1 MSVPGTIGRYQ
12 ILGELGRG
20 AMGVVYRGRDPQ
32 LERAVAI
39 KLIRLEETLSTV
51 ELQELEARFLR
62 EARVAARI
70 MHPGVATVHDAG
82 SEPHGFYLVME
93 LVEGES
99 LARTLQRG
107 EFPGVRVA
115 LELVAQVADALGAAH
130 AAGVV
135 HRDVKPAN
143 ILILPDGRVKVT
155 DFGVAKA
162 VGESTEL
169 TRSGTVLGSPAY
181 MAPEQIQGQ
190 AIDGRADLFS
200 LGVILY
206 ELLLRR
212 RPFPADTVTTLIYQ
226 ILHQDP
232 FTDEQVLR
240 ALGPELGAFL
250 RAALAKLPAER
261 IPDAAAFAARARAL
275 AGKTLVVA
283 QAETAAT
290 RILAAAE
297 APTVQR
303 PASVAPPPPA
313 APPPAVTV
321 PVRAP
326 GSPLL
331 IVLGVVG
338 VLLAALATGAFLL
351 LRRPPPPP
359 SALPSPQ
366 AVVDVPS
373 EPLGAKP
380 PAVEP
385 AAPPSTSPASPPI
398 GQVIEV
404 PVQPVPPPVA
414 TAPPL
419 GAVAAA
425 PPPASLAPA
434 AAGSAAA
441 TTAEPPVSEPSPAPL
456 AAAPEPAATAP
467 ATPSPP
473 LAEPIE
479 IAETYESQGSVE
491 FDLDPEK
498 TEIWIGGERIG
509 TSEELDGEPYAFPG
523 PGIYDVRL
531 QREGFHTAWIRIV
544 IHSAAEDE
552 IAEVDTELRRV
563 RRRRRP

>member
-1 MSVPGTIGRYQ
+1 
-12 ILGELGRG
+12 
-20 AMGVVYRGRDPQ
+20 
-32 LERAVAI
+32 
-39 KLIRLEETLSTV
+39 
-51 ELQELEARFLR
+51 
-62 EARVAARI
+62 
-70 MHPGVATVHDAG
+70 
-82 SEPHGFYLVME
+82 
-93 LVEGES
+93 
-99 LARTLQRG
+99 
-107 EFPGVRVA
+107 
-115 LELVAQVADALGAAH
+115 
-130 AAGVV
+130 
-135 HRDVKPAN
+135 
-143 ILILPDGRVKVT
+143 
-155 DFGVAKA
+155 
-162 VGESTEL
+162 
-169 TRSGTVLGSPAY
+169 

-240 ALGPELGAFL
+240 ALGPELGALL

-261 IPDAAAFAARARAL
+261 VPDAAAFAARARAL

-303 PASVAPPPPA
+303 PAAVAPPLPA
-313 APPPAVTV
+313 APAPQPAAPQPAAPQPAAPRPAATV

-326 GSPLL
+326 RTPLL
-331 IVLGVVG
+331 IALGVVA
-338 VLLAALATGAFLL
+338 VLLAAVATGAFLL

-359 SALPSPQ
+359 SAAPAPV
-366 AVVDVPS
+366 AAVDVPS
-373 EPLGAKP
+373 EPLGARP
-380 PAVEP
+380 PAAEP
-385 AAPPSTSPASPPI
+385 AAPPPQSPPI

-404 PVQPVPPPVA
+404 PVEPAPPPVS
-414 TAPPL
+414 TAPPPA
-419 GAVAAA
+419 AVAAA
-425 PPPASLAPA
+425 PPPATPAPA
-434 AAGSAAA
+434 VTAAGPPASTVTVEEPAAG
-441 TTAEPPVSEPSPAPL
+441 P
-456 AAAPEPAATAP
+456 APEPAPIASALP
-467 ATPSPP
+467 
-473 LAEPIE
+473 AEPIE

-498 TEIWIGGERIG
+498 TEIWIGGERVG

-531 QREGFHTAWIRIV
+531 QREGFQTTWIRIV
-544 IHSAAEDE
+544 IHAEAEDE